1 MVGEAL
7 MRARIL
13 LGIMFTV
20 LLGVRTAFPQAA
32 AESVLLNA
40 HSAAATA
47 KAGSALGNAL
57 NKASSNIA
65 GQIQTA
71 PKSTTVNGKIQHV
84 QAAKTRPAGAATAP
98 PSASGKSAPGKP
110 ASGTSM
116 ITSIQGTRKN

>member
-1 MVGEAL
+1 

-13 LGIMFTV
+13 LGIVFTV
-20 LLGVRTAFPQAA
+20 LLGVRAAFPQAA
-32 AESVLLNA
+32 AESVMLNA

-57 NKASSNIA
+57 NKASNNLA
-65 GQIQTA
+65 GKIQTV

-84 QAAKTRPAGAATAP
+84 QAAKARPAGAATAP
-98 PSASGKSAPGKP
+98 GSASGTSASGKP

>member
-1 MVGEAL
+1 

-20 LLGVRTAFPQAA
+20 LLGVRAAFPQAA
-32 AESVLLNA
+32 AESALLNA
-40 HSAAATA
+40 HAAATTT

-57 NKASSNIA
+57 NKASNNLA
-65 GQIQTA
+65 GKIQTV
-71 PKSTTVNGKIQHV
+71 PKSTAVNGKIQHV

-98 PSASGKSAPGKP
+98 ASASGTSGSGKP

>member
-1 MVGEAL
+1 

-20 LLGVRTAFPQAA
+20 LLGVRAAFPQAA
-32 AESVLLNA
+32 AESVMLNA
-40 HSAAATA
+40 HSAAATT

-57 NKASSNIA
+57 NKVSSNIA

-71 PKSTTVNGKIQHV
+71 PKSTTANGKIQHV

-98 PSASGKSAPGKP
+98 ASASGTSASGKP